1 MGKSRKKPIYK
12 DVGIEKKKYWRK
24 IRRVV
29 RLAIKGEKEILPLP
43 KEIINDYNYSDYRFD
58 LRFGHQYFK
67 SMSIEYQDWVIKTTR
82 K

>member
-1 MGKSRKKPIYK
+1 MSRSRKKPICK
-12 DVGIEKKKYWRK
+12 DIGYEKRTYWRK

-29 RLAIKGEKEILPLP
+29 NHALKSGKEIIPKP

-58 LRFGHQYFK
+58 LRF
-67 SMSIEYQDWVIKTTR
+67 EYSPFTDERYTQLVEKTKR